1 MFERLLSLRDDVGLL
16 AEEYD
21 PHARRRVGNFPQAF
35 SHLALIGTA
44 LNLHE
49 VGPAQ
54 RREPESAP
62 LATSSRSVLSE
73 GVLEW
78 TLARRRA
85 AGRADHVDEGAQRGR
100 DLPMPGIIEEQSFK
114 RWRPV
119 FQNADQLARA
129 QERLGQSF
137 DCVCDP

>member
-1 MFERLLSLRDDVGLL
+1 MAATLQNRHAEAHALFERLLSLRDDVGLL

-100 DLPMPGIIEEQSFK
+100 NLSLAVIIEEESFET
-114 RWRPV
+114 RRPV
-119 FQNADQLARA
+119 LQHADQLA
-129 QERLGQSF
+129 
-137 DCVCDP
+137 

>member
-1 MFERLLSLRDDVGLL
+1 MLSRRALVG
-16 AEEYD
+16 
-21 PHARRRVGNFPQAF
+21 RRREESDPTGRGGVGIFPKAVEHIGQ
-35 SHLALIGTA
+35 IGTA
-44 LNLHE
+44 LNRHG

-129 QERLGQSF
+129 QERLAPS
-137 DCVCDP
+137 